1 MQRNLNDKMLG
12 GVLSGMAN
20 SLGISTG
27 LLRVIFI
34 VLYLSIGGI
43 TLGISAGAMTVIYFL
58 LWMFIPGKYIMSA
71 TAQEEKTNRPIRPCF
86 TIHKEYIH
94 NDEIDGEDEV
104 TPSNE
109 IYPLFMSGMSFKE
122 IINKEYAKINW
133 YGLNDNVV
141 DIITPNGVL
150 TMTLFVENDGNLYNG
165 VHVSVHLTDYPF
177 IEIKALCKKYNWYLY
192 HINSFSYLDIHDDSQ
207 IEEDYINNGPDIDL
221 GEEYKYDMDDDDD

>member
-1 MQRNLNDKMLG
+1 
-12 GVLSGMAN
+12 
-20 SLGISTG
+20 
-27 LLRVIFI
+27 
-34 VLYLSIGGI
+34 
-43 TLGISAGAMTVIYFL
+43 
-58 LWMFIPGKYIMSA
+58 MSA
-71 TAQEEKTNRPIRPCF
+71 TAQEQKTIRPIRPCF

-94 NDEIDGEDEV
+94 YDEIDGDDEV

-109 IYPLFMSGMSFKE
+109 IYPLFMSGQAFKD

-141 DIITPNGVL
+141 DIVTPNGVL
-150 TMTLFVENDGNLYNG
+150 TMTLFVEDDGNLYNG

-192 HINSFSYLDIHDDSQ
+192 HINSLSYLDIHDDSQ

-221 GEEYKYDMDDDDD
+221 GEEYKFDMDDDDDD